1 MSKYINKVTNSLT
14 KLISEISEN
23 PSLFVKKPK
32 TDFTRNRKI
41 NFKKFI
47 GITMNS
53 GELYDRYIHMQRIS
67 PTKAQSKST

>member
-1 MSKYINKVTNSLT
+1 MSKYINTVTSSLT

-23 PSLFVKKPK
+23 PSLFVKNPK

-53 GELYDRYIHMQRIS
+53 VV
-67 PTKAQSKST
+67 